1 MFEGIWK
8 IKDNLCI
15 LVLFN
20 SCFVLCFFYVYFIKL
35 VVRGGVGRFCL
46 VGGGVRFDL
55 IKPGHPPI

>member
-20 SCFVLCFFYVYFIKL
+20 SCFVLYFFYVYFIKL

-46 VGGGVRFDL
+46 VGGGSGL
-55 IKPGHPPI
+55 T